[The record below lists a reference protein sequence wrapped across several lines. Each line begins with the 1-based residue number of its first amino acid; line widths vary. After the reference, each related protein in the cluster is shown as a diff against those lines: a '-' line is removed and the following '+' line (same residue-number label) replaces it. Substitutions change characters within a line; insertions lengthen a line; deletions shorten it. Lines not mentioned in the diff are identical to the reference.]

1 MVISRRQIREIVMQI
16 LYAYEIR
23 KDSIEDVMKG
33 IVTSDVQNDPK
44 SFDFASKI
52 LNNILSNQSVIDSYI
67 TKHADN
73 WEISRMAII
82 DRNLIRIAV
91 AEMLFLDDIPPKV
104 SINEALEIAKKY
116 STDKSS
122 RFVNGILDATFNEL
136 KRSGKLNKSGRGLI
150 DMPPKKERTE
160 PEPDKPQQGDKPL
173 MQEPDEVKPS
183 AKSPLPSQISKQP
196 NKGSTP

>member
-23 KDSIEDVMKG
+23 KESIEDVMKG
-33 IVTSDVQNDPK
+33 IITVDVQNDLK
-44 SFDFASKI
+44 SYDFALKI
-52 LNNILSNQSVIDSYI
+52 IHNILDNQSTIDSYI
-67 TKHADN
+67 KKHADN
-73 WEISRMAII
+73 WEINRMAII

-91 AEMLFLDDIPPKV
+91 AEMLFLDDVPPKV

-136 KRSGKLNKSGRGLI
+136 KNTGKLNKSGRGLI

-160 PEPDKPQQGDKPL
+160 HASSQASNTQKESPDQSKPG
-173 MQEPDEVKPS
+173 
-183 AKSPLPSQISKQP
+183 KSLVTEP
-196 NKGSTP
+196 NKTSTQKRGGKGMKS